1 MDLLSA
7 IRAGGVK
14 GLKAFY
20 DVVSNRMELP
30 TKKRIQPDL
39 DRQRIIDT
47 DYKTP
52 SGILFS
58 EDLGSMYPRNP
69 NPLATLPLND
79 RSRDLIK
86 NRKQIS
92 DRLTDKIV
100 SSGILHSDA
109 RYFYHS
115 DGPIARAAKD
125 AGLTK
130 KEVENYLNDFSKYFA
145 ATSPRTE
152 VEQNIKN
159 ATSVLAKLEA
169 GVPHRQIIGKGTFD
183 KKTGKKGISEKGY
196 PMMTAKG
203 GIHGN
208 LIDDVINYG
217 SIDRATNTK
226 PATFGANMVGNRSGV
241 TVDTHAIRGALIAMN
256 DIKAGSVPDGFIEPK
271 FLSEYKKNPK
281 ILRPN
286 MLKDTVGKQV
296 IDVDG
301 RKVNAQTEYSVFA
314 DIYHDV
320 AKNLDVDPA
329 EAQALGWFGLGDETN
344 LASQR
349 KTVSDIFDER
359 INVTAKELKMDPKEV
374 AKMVFK
380 RQIPVMGI
388 LPFIYGGAMNNE

>member
-1 MDLLSA
+1 
-7 IRAGGVK
+7 
-14 GLKAFY
+14 
-20 DVVSNRMELP
+20 
-30 TKKRIQPDL
+30 
-39 DRQRIIDT
+39 
-47 DYKTP
+47 
-52 SGILFS
+52 
-58 EDLGSMYPRNP
+58 
-69 NPLATLPLND
+69 
-79 RSRDLIK
+79 
-86 NRKQIS
+86 
-92 DRLTDKIV
+92 
-100 SSGILHSDA
+100 
-109 RYFYHS
+109 
-115 DGPIARAAKD
+115 
-125 AGLTK
+125 
-130 KEVENYLNDFSKYFA
+130 
-145 ATSPRTE
+145 
-152 VEQNIKN
+152 
-159 ATSVLAKLEA
+159 
-169 GVPHRQIIGKGTFD
+169 
-183 KKTGKKGISEKGY
+183 
-196 PMMTAKG
+196 MTAKG

-349 KTVSDIFDER
+349 KIVYTSTKSLHLV
-359 INVTAKELKMDPKEV
+359 M
-374 AKMVFK
+374 
-380 RQIPVMGI
+380 IPPSQW
-388 LPFIYGGAMNNE
+388 LLWS